1 MEVQVRQDDQEV
13 MVRQKAVMAV
23 EVAVVEVVVEVVE
36 VEAAVA
42 RPFVQSYEK
51 ADK

>member
-1 MEVQVRQDDQEV
+1 MSVQARRLATDDRTYELPSAS
-13 MVRQKAVMAV
+13 MIT
-23 EVAVVEVVVEVVE
+23 VEVVVEVVE